1 MIKKSKNINTKSNRT
16 SPVKNSAKN
25 SHVHFIMRES
35 IEEGGWYDAK
45 IAAIKFKED
54 SGKFLLTVDPV
65 CYDDNDKEI
74 LCSQANGFLE
84 INYEANSFTNH
95 FLELFRITDS
105 SGLARVVGQKVQVKI
120 ELNEGTSR
128 TFYNIVDI
136 AGYDDDPE
144 GQIDE
149 YESQDDDDALDDDFE
164 DDFDDY
170 DDDEE

>member
-1 MIKKSKNINTKSNRT
+1 MKSLKKINANSNRT
-16 SPVKNSAKN
+16 SSVKNSAKN

-84 INYEANSFTNH
+84 INYEANSFTDH
-95 FLELFRITDS
+95 FLTLFGINDS
-105 SGLARVVGQKVQVKI
+105 SGLARVVGEKVQVKI
-120 ELNEGTSR
+120 ELNTGTSR

-144 GQIDE
+144 ESDT
-149 YESQDDDDALDDDFE
+149 YESEDDALE
-164 DDFDDY
+164 DDFDDDLDDF
-170 DDDEE
+170 DDDED

>member
-1 MIKKSKNINTKSNRT
+1 MIKKSKNINTKSSRT
-16 SPVKNSAKN
+16 SCAKN
-25 SHVHFIMRES
+25 SSFRFIMRES
-35 IEEGGWYDAK
+35 IEEAGWYDAK

-65 CYDDNDKEI
+65 CYDDNDKEM

-84 INYEANSFTNH
+84 INYEANSFTDH
-95 FLELFRITDS
+95 FLELFRIEDS

-136 AGYDDDPE
+136 AGYDDE
-144 GQIDE
+144 TE
-149 YESQDDDDALDDDFE
+149 EDDDDALDDDFE